1 MTKYMAMTITVISG
15 VTAAL
20 STLPYG
26 WAHIAATACAAAM
39 GATGLGA
46 GAYNL
51 GLSNRTQPQIK
62 ANEFWP
68 ESGQK

>member
-1 MTKYMAMTITVISG
+1 MSIIIIVFSAT
-15 VTAAL
+15 TAAL

-39 GATGLGA
+39 GAAGIGA

-51 GLSNRTQPQIK
+51 GATKTPVQQSQ
-62 ANEFWP
+62 FWP
-68 ESGQK
+68 PTDGNKQ

>member
-1 MTKYMAMTITVISG
+1 MTRIMSIIIIVFSAI
-15 VTAAL
+15 TAAL

-39 GATGLGA
+39 GATGIGA

-51 GLSNRTQPQIK
+51 GATKTVQPTIPS
-62 ANEFWP
+62 AFWP
-68 ESGQK
+68 ESRKP